1 MATEFKF
8 PDLGEGIAEGEVKKW
23 LVKEGD
29 VVERDQS
36 LAEVET
42 DKAVV
47 EIPSPVA
54 GKVLRLDHKE
64 GELVQVGE
72 VLAVIGD
79 EEEAEGSPEEGT
91 EGSPEEEKAEEPSE
105 EERPP
110 SVSVVG
116 ELPSE
121 EVEVSSAPVR
131 REKKEVLAMPAVR
144 KEAKEKGVDL
154 ADVEPSGP
162 SGQVTSSDLGA
173 KPKAKTV
180 PKFDLYGYVDRIPV
194 RGIRRTTAKRMLES
208 KERTAA
214 VTSMEQADVT
224 RLVELRER
232 IKAEA
237 KERMGVNVTYIPFII
252 KALVQALKAHPLL
265 NSVVDDE
272 REEIVVKKYYNI
284 GVAVAIDDGLMVPV
298 IKGADMKGIRELAE
312 EVASLAKA
320 AQDRKVDLADLK
332 GGTFTITNYGVF
344 GGTYGTPI
352 INYPETAILGIGR
365 IMDAPMVVDG
375 EVRPRKVLPLSLTF
389 DHRAYDGAVAAKFLR
404 DLVHLLENPELLLVM
419 D

>member
-1 MATEFKF
+1 MTTEFRF

-23 LVKEGD
+23 LVKVGD
-29 VVERDQS
+29 VVSKDQS

-64 GELVQVGE
+64 GELVKVGE
-72 VLAVIGD
+72 VLAVIG
-79 EEEAEGSPEEGT
+79 EEG
-91 EGSPEEEKAEEPSE
+91 EAAQVQAPAPAIV

-116 ELPSE
+116 ELPTE
-121 EVEVSSAPVR
+121 EVVVTSATQKRSPRDV
-131 REKKEVLAMPAVR
+131 KAMPAVR
-144 KEAKEKGVDL
+144 KAARDRGVDI
-154 ADVEPSGP
+154 VSVQPSGP
-162 SGQVTSSDLGA
+162 SGQVVESDLGA
-173 KPKAKTV
+173 RPAARTV
-180 PKFDLYGYVDRIPV
+180 PKFDIYGYVDRVPI

-208 KERTAA
+208 QARTAA

-224 RLVELRER
+224 RLVGMRER
-232 IKAEA
+232 LKGPM
-237 KERMGVNVTYIPFII
+237 KEQKGVNLTYMPFIVTAI
-252 KALVQALKAHPLL
+252 VRALKLHPLL
-265 NSVVDDE
+265 NSMIDDE
-272 REEIVVKKYYNI
+272 REELIIRKYYNI

-298 IKGADMKGIRELAE
+298 IKAADQKSLWELAE
-312 EVASLAKA
+312 EIALLAKS
-320 AQDRKVDLADLK
+320 AQERKIDLAVLK
-332 GGTFTITNYGVF
+332 GGTYSITNYGVF

-365 IMDAPMVVDG
+365 IMDAPLVVDG
-375 EVRPRKVLPLSLTF
+375 TVKVRKVLPLSLTF

-404 DLVHLLENPELLLVM
+404 DLVRLLENPEELLLNM
-419 D
+419 DQ

>member
-1 MATEFKF
+1 MMAIQFKF

-29 VVERDQS
+29 VVNKDQS

-54 GKVLRLDHKE
+54 GKVLKLHHKE
-64 GELVQVGE
+64 GELVKVGE
-72 VLAVIGD
+72 VLAVIG
-79 EEEAEGSPEEGT
+79 EEGEAHSTLPKT
-91 EGSPEEEKAEEPSE
+91 EP

-116 ELPSE
+116 ELPTE
-121 EVEVSSAPVR
+121 EVVVSSSTVKR
-131 REKKEVLAMPAVR
+131 SSREILATPAVR
-144 KEAKEKGVDL
+144 YMAKEKGVDI
-154 ADVEPSGP
+154 AQVTPSGP
-162 SGQVTSSDLGA
+162 QGQVLEADLGR
-173 KPKAKTV
+173 KAAPRTV
-180 PKFDLYGYVDRIPV
+180 PKFDIYGYVDRIPM

-208 KERTAA
+208 QQKVAA

-224 RLVELRER
+224 RLVEMRER
-232 IKAEA
+232 LKGPM
-237 KERMGVNVTYIPFII
+237 KERRGVSLTYIPFII
-252 KALVQALKAHPLL
+252 TALVRALKAHPLL
-265 NSVVDDE
+265 NSVIDDE
-272 REEIVVKKYYNI
+272 REELVVKKYYNI

-298 IKGADMKGIRELAE
+298 IKAADQKSLWELAE
-312 EVASLAKA
+312 EIAFLAKN
-320 AQDRKVDLADLK
+320 AQERKVDLADLK

-352 INYPETAILGIGR
+352 VNYPETAILGLGR
-365 IMDAPMVVDG
+365 IMDAPLVVDG
-375 EVRPRKVLPLSLTF
+375 KVQVRKVLPLSFTF
-389 DHRAYDGAVAAKFLR
+389 DHRAYDGAVAAKFLK
-404 DLVHLLENPELLLVM
+404 DLVNLLENPEHLLLE

>member
-1 MATEFKF
+1 MATEFRF

-23 LVKEGD
+23 LVKVGD
-29 VVERDQS
+29 TVARDQS

-64 GELVQVGE
+64 GELVKVGE
-72 VLAVIGD
+72 VLAVIG
-79 EEEAEGSPEEGT
+79 EAGEIAQTPVVPQAT
-91 EGSPEEEKAEEPSE
+91 E

-116 ELPSE
+116 ELPRE
-121 EVEVSSAPVR
+121 EVVVTSATQKRSPKDVS
-131 REKKEVLAMPAVR
+131 AMPAVR
-144 KEAKEKGVDL
+144 KAARDKGVDV
-154 ADVEPSGP
+154 ATVKASGP
-162 SGQVTSSDLGA
+162 SGQVLESDLGT
-173 KPKAKTV
+173 KQGAKTV
-180 PKFDLYGYVDRIPV
+180 PKFDIYGYVDRVPI

-208 KERTAA
+208 QARTAA

-224 RLVELRER
+224 RLVSMRER
-232 IKAEA
+232 LKAVM
-237 KERMGVNVTYIPFII
+237 KEQKGVNLTYMPFIVTAI
-252 KALVQALKAHPLL
+252 VRALKMHPLL
-265 NSVVDDE
+265 NSVIEDE
-272 REEIVVKKYYNI
+272 REELVIKKYYNI

-298 IKGADMKGIRELAE
+298 IKAADQKSLWELAE
-312 EVASLAKA
+312 EIALLAKT
-320 AQDRKVDLADLK
+320 AQERKIDLADLK
-332 GGTFTITNYGVF
+332 GGTFSITNYGVF

-365 IMDAPMVVDG
+365 IMDAPLVVDG
-375 EVRPRKVLPLSLTF
+375 TIKVRKVLPLSLTF

-404 DLVHLLENPELLLVM
+404 DLVRLLENPEELLLNM
-419 D
+419 DG

>member
-1 MATEFKF
+1 MATEFRF

-23 LVKEGD
+23 LVKVGD
-29 VVERDQS
+29 TIAKDQS

-64 GELVQVGE
+64 GELVKVGE

-79 EEEAEGSPEEGT
+79 DGEAVQSAKAPE
-91 EGSPEEEKAEEPSE
+91 PAAI

-116 ELPSE
+116 ELPTD
-121 EVEVSSAPVR
+121 EVVVTSVTQKRSPRDVR
-131 REKKEVLAMPAVR
+131 AMPAVR
-144 KEAKEKGVDL
+144 RAARDQG
-154 ADVEPSGP
+154 ADITAARASGP
-162 SGQVTSSDLGA
+162 SGQVLISDLESRPA
-173 KPKAKTV
+173 PRTV
-180 PKFDLYGYVDRIPV
+180 PKFDIYGYVDRVPI

-208 KERTAA
+208 QARTAA

-224 RLVELRER
+224 RLVGMRER
-232 IKAEA
+232 LKGPM
-237 KERMGVNVTYIPFII
+237 KEQKGVNLTYMPFIVTAI
-252 KALVQALKAHPLL
+252 VRALKLHPLL
-265 NSVVDDE
+265 NSMIDDE
-272 REEIVVKKYYNI
+272 REELIIKKYYNI

-298 IKGADMKGIRELAE
+298 IKAADQKSLWELAE
-312 EVASLAKA
+312 EIALLAKT
-320 AQDRKVDLADLK
+320 AQERKIDLADLK
-332 GGTFTITNYGVF
+332 GGTFSITNYGVF

-365 IMDAPMVVDG
+365 IMDAPLVVDG
-375 EVRPRKVLPLSLTF
+375 TIKVRKVLPLSLTF

-404 DLVHLLENPELLLVM
+404 DLVRLLENPEELLLNM
-419 D
+419 DQ

>member
-23 LVKEGD
+23 LVKVGD
-29 VVERDQS
+29 TVVKDQS

-72 VLAVIGD
+72 VLAVIGED
-79 EEEAEGSPEEGT
+79 GEVAQAPAT
-91 EGSPEEEKAEEPSE
+91 VPTAD

-116 ELPSE
+116 ELPRE
-121 EVEVSSAPVR
+121 EVVVTSVTQKRSPRDVN
-131 REKKEVLAMPAVR
+131 AMPAVR
-144 KEAKEKGVDL
+144 KAARDKGI
-154 ADVEPSGP
+154 DVTKVNATGP
-162 SGQVTSSDLGA
+162 SGQVLGSDLGT
-173 KPKAKTV
+173 KQTAKTV
-180 PKFDLYGYVDRIPV
+180 PKFDIYGYVDRVPI

-208 KERTAA
+208 QQRTAA

-224 RLVELRER
+224 RLVGMRER
-232 IKAEA
+232 LKAVM
-237 KERMGVNVTYIPFII
+237 KEQKGVNLTYMPFIVTAI
-252 KALVQALKAHPLL
+252 VRALKLHPLL
-265 NSVVDDE
+265 NSMIDDE
-272 REEIVVKKYYNI
+272 REEVVIRKYYNI

-298 IKGADMKGIRELAE
+298 IKAADQKSLWELAE
-312 EVASLAKA
+312 EIALLAKS
-320 AQDRKVDLADLK
+320 AQERKIDLADLK
-332 GGTFTITNYGVF
+332 GGTFSITNYGVF

-365 IMDAPMVVDG
+365 IMDAPLVVDG
-375 EVRPRKVLPLSLTF
+375 AVKVRKVLPLSLTF
-389 DHRAYDGAVAAKFLR
+389 DHRAYDGAVAAMFLR
-404 DLVHLLENPELLLVM
+404 DLVRLLENPEELLLNM

>member
-1 MATEFKF
+1 MVIEFRF

-23 LVKEGD
+23 LVKVGD
-29 VVERDQS
+29 TVGKDQS

-54 GKVLRLDHKE
+54 GKVLRLDHQE
-64 GELVQVGE
+64 GEMVNVGE
-72 VLAVIGD
+72 VLAVIGGED
-79 EEEAEGSPEEGT
+79 EVVT
-91 EGSPEEEKAEEPSE
+91 EGQDR

-116 ELPSE
+116 ELPTE
-121 EVEVSSAPVR
+121 EVVVTSAPVKR
-131 REKKEVLAMPAVR
+131 SKGEVLATPAVR
-144 KEAKEKGVDL
+144 KMARDRGVDL
-154 ADVEPSGP
+154 AGVLPSGP
-162 SGQVTSSDLGA
+162 SGQVLPKDL
-173 KPKAKTV
+173 KAAGRPKTV
-180 PKFDLYGYVDRIPV
+180 PKFDLYGYVDRIPI

-208 KERTAA
+208 QERTAS

-224 RLVELRER
+224 LLVELRER
-232 IKAEA
+232 IKADA
-237 KERMGVNVTYIPFII
+237 KESMGVNITYVPFII
-252 KALVQALKAHPLL
+252 RALVQALKAHPLL

-284 GVAVAIDDGLMVPV
+284 GVAVAIDDGLIVPV
-298 IKGADMKGIRELAE
+298 IKGADQKSVRELAE

-320 AQDRKVDLADLK
+320 AQERKLDLADLK
-332 GGTFTITNYGVF
+332 GGTFSITNYGVF

-365 IMDAPMVVDG
+365 IMDVPLVVDG
-375 EVRPRKVLPLSLTF
+375 EVMPRKVLPLSLTF
-389 DHRAYDGAVAAKFLR
+389 DHRAYDGAVAARFLK
-404 DLVHLLENPELLLVM
+404 DLVRLLENPELLLVM

>member
-1 MATEFKF
+1 MTTEFRF

-23 LVKEGD
+23 LVKVGD
-29 VVERDQS
+29 VVSKDQS

-64 GELVQVGE
+64 GELVKVGE
-72 VLAVIGD
+72 VLAVIG
-79 EEEAEGSPEEGT
+79 EEG
-91 EGSPEEEKAEEPSE
+91 EAAQVQAPAPAIV

-116 ELPSE
+116 ELPTE
-121 EVEVSSAPVR
+121 EVVVTSATQKRSPRDV
-131 REKKEVLAMPAVR
+131 KAMPAVR
-144 KEAKEKGVDL
+144 KAARDRGVDI
-154 ADVEPSGP
+154 VSVQPSGP
-162 SGQVTSSDLGA
+162 SGQVVESDLGA
-173 KPKAKTV
+173 RPAARTV
-180 PKFDLYGYVDRIPV
+180 PKFDIYGYVDRVPI

-208 KERTAA
+208 QARTAA

-224 RLVELRER
+224 RLVGMRER
-232 IKAEA
+232 LKGPM
-237 KERMGVNVTYIPFII
+237 KEQKGVNLTYMPFIVTAI
-252 KALVQALKAHPLL
+252 VRALKLHPLL
-265 NSVVDDE
+265 NSMIDDE
-272 REEIVVKKYYNI
+272 REELIIRKYYNI

-298 IKGADMKGIRELAE
+298 IKAADQKSLWELAE
-312 EVASLAKA
+312 EIALLAKS
-320 AQDRKVDLADLK
+320 AQERKIDLADLK
-332 GGTFTITNYGVF
+332 GGTFSITNYGVF

-365 IMDAPMVVDG
+365 IMDAPLAVDG
-375 EVRPRKVLPLSLTF
+375 AVKVRKVLPLSLTF

-404 DLVHLLENPELLLVM
+404 DLVRLLENPEELLLNM
-419 D
+419 EGG

>member
-1 MATEFKF
+1 MMATEFRF

-23 LVKEGD
+23 LVKVGD
-29 VVERDQS
+29 IVDKDQS

-64 GELVQVGE
+64 GELVNVGE
-72 VLAVIGD
+72 VLAVIG
-79 EEEAEGSPEEGT
+79 EENEAVAGKKGPVPAS
-91 EGSPEEEKAEEPSE
+91 A

-116 ELPSE
+116 ELPTE
-121 EVEVSSAPVR
+121 EVVVTSATQKRSPREV
-131 REKKEVLAMPAVR
+131 KAMPAVR
-144 KEAKEKGVDL
+144 KAARDKGLDITAAK
-154 ADVEPSGP
+154 ASGP
-162 SGQVTSSDLGA
+162 SGQVLGSDLGA
-173 KPKAKTV
+173 KPSVKTV
-180 PKFDLYGYVDRIPV
+180 PKFDIYGYVDRVPI

-208 KERTAA
+208 QARTAA

-224 RLVELRER
+224 RLVGMRER
-232 IKAEA
+232 LKGPM
-237 KERMGVNVTYIPFII
+237 KEQKGVNLTYMPFIVTAI
-252 KALVQALKAHPLL
+252 VRALKLHPLL
-265 NSVVDDE
+265 NSMIDDE
-272 REEIVVKKYYNI
+272 REELVIKKYYNI

-298 IKGADMKGIRELAE
+298 IKAADQKSLWELAE
-312 EVASLAKA
+312 EIASLAKT
-320 AQDRKVDLADLK
+320 AQERKIDLADLK
-332 GGTFTITNYGVF
+332 GGTFSITNYGVF

-365 IMDAPMVVDG
+365 IMDAPLVVEG
-375 EVRPRKVLPLSLTF
+375 TMKVRKVLPLSLTF

-404 DLVHLLENPELLLVM
+404 DLVRLLENPEELLLNM
-419 D
+419 EGG

>member
-1 MATEFKF
+1 MATEFRF

-23 LVKEGD
+23 LVKVGD
-29 VVERDQS
+29 TIAKDQS

-64 GELVQVGE
+64 GELVKVGE

-79 EEEAEGSPEEGT
+79 DGEAVQSAKAPE
-91 EGSPEEEKAEEPSE
+91 PAAI

-116 ELPSE
+116 ELPTD
-121 EVEVSSAPVR
+121 EVVVTSVTQKRSPRDVR
-131 REKKEVLAMPAVR
+131 AMPAVR
-144 KEAKEKGVDL
+144 RAARDQG
-154 ADVEPSGP
+154 ADITAARASGP
-162 SGQVTSSDLGA
+162 SGQVLISDLESRPA
-173 KPKAKTV
+173 PRTV
-180 PKFDLYGYVDRIPV
+180 PKFDIYGYVDRVPI

-208 KERTAA
+208 QARTAA

-224 RLVELRER
+224 RLVGMRER
-232 IKAEA
+232 LKGPM
-237 KERMGVNVTYIPFII
+237 KEQKGVNLTYMPFIVTAI
-252 KALVQALKAHPLL
+252 VRALKMHPLL
-265 NSVVDDE
+265 NSMIDDE
-272 REEIVVKKYYNI
+272 REELIIKKYYNI

-298 IKGADMKGIRELAE
+298 IKAADQKSLWELAE
-312 EVASLAKA
+312 EIALLAKS
-320 AQDRKVDLADLK
+320 AQERKIDLADLK
-332 GGTFTITNYGVF
+332 GGTFSITNYGVF

-352 INYPETAILGIGR
+352 INYPETAILEIGR
-365 IMDAPMVVDG
+365 IMDGPLAVDG
-375 EVRPRKVLPLSLTF
+375 VVKVRKVLPLSLTF

-404 DLVHLLENPELLLVM
+404 DLVRLLENPEELLLNM
-419 D
+419 E

>member
-1 MATEFKF
+1 MATEFRF

-23 LVKEGD
+23 LVKVGD
-29 VVERDQS
+29 TVAKDQS

-64 GELVQVGE
+64 GELVKVGE

-79 EEEAEGSPEEGT
+79 EGEAAQKPVA
-91 EGSPEEEKAEEPSE
+91 PPAAE

-116 ELPSE
+116 ELPKE
-121 EVEVSSAPVR
+121 EVVVTSVTQKRSPRDVS
-131 REKKEVLAMPAVR
+131 AMPAVR
-144 KEAKEKGVDL
+144 KAARDKGVDVTSVK
-154 ADVEPSGP
+154 ASGP
-162 SGQVTSSDLGA
+162 SGQVLESDLAA
-173 KPKAKTV
+173 KQSVRTV
-180 PKFDLYGYVDRIPV
+180 PKFDIYGYVDRVPI

-208 KERTAA
+208 QARTAA

-224 RLVELRER
+224 RLVGMRER
-232 IKAEA
+232 LKTVM
-237 KERMGVNVTYIPFII
+237 KEQKGVNLTYMPFIVTAI
-252 KALVQALKAHPLL
+252 VRALKLHPLL
-265 NSVVDDE
+265 NSMIDDE
-272 REEIVVKKYYNI
+272 REELIIKKYYNI

-298 IKGADMKGIRELAE
+298 IKAADQKTLWELAEEIASLAKTAQERKIDLADMKG
-312 EVASLAKA
+312 
-320 AQDRKVDLADLK
+320 
-332 GGTFTITNYGVF
+332 GTFSITNYGVF

-375 EVRPRKVLPLSLTF
+375 VVKVRKVLPLSLTF

-404 DLVHLLENPELLLVM
+404 DLVRLLENPEELLLNM
-419 D
+419 EG

>member
-1 MATEFKF
+1 MATEFRF

-23 LVKEGD
+23 LVKVGD
-29 VVERDQS
+29 TVDKDQS

-72 VLAVIGD
+72 VLAVIGGEGD
-79 EEEAEGSPEEGT
+79 APAAKAAPEAQ
-91 EGSPEEEKAEEPSE
+91 E
-105 EERPP
+105 EERPA

-116 ELPSE
+116 EPPNEKVL
-121 EVEVSSAPVR
+121 VSSAPVKR
-131 REKKEVLAMPAVR
+131 GKGEVLATPAVR
-144 KEAKEKGVDL
+144 KLARERGLDISEAR
-154 ADVEPSGP
+154 PSGP
-162 SGQVTSSDLGA
+162 SGQVLADDLGS
-173 KPKAKTV
+173 KQKAKTV

-208 KERTAA
+208 QERTAA

-224 RLVELRER
+224 RMVQLREG

-237 KERMGVNVTYIPFII
+237 RERMGVNITYIPFII

-265 NSVVDDE
+265 NSTVDDE

-298 IKGADMKGIRELAE
+298 VKAADQKSIRELAE
-312 EVASLAKA
+312 EVAALAKS
-320 AQDRKVDLADLK
+320 AQERKVDLADLK
-332 GGTFTITNYGVF
+332 GGTFSITNYGVF

-365 IMDAPMVVDG
+365 IMDMPLVVDG

>member
-1 MATEFKF
+1 MVTEFRF

-23 LVKEGD
+23 LVKVGD
-29 VVERDQS
+29 TVGKDQS

-54 GKVLRLDHKE
+54 GKVLRLDHQE
-64 GELVQVGE
+64 GDMVNVGD
-72 VLAVIGD
+72 VLAVIGG
-79 EEEAEGSPEEGT
+79 EGEAVT
-91 EGSPEEEKAEEPSE
+91 EGQNE

-116 ELPSE
+116 ELPTE
-121 EVEVSSAPVR
+121 EVVVTSAPVKR
-131 REKKEVLAMPAVR
+131 SKGEVLATPAVR
-144 KEAKEKGVDL
+144 KMARDKGVDL
-154 ADVEPSGP
+154 AGVLPSGP
-162 SGQVTSSDLGA
+162 SGQVLPKDL
-173 KPKAKTV
+173 KAAGRSKTV
-180 PKFDLYGYVDRIPV
+180 PKFDLYGYVDRIPI

-208 KERTAA
+208 QERTAS

-224 RLVELRER
+224 LLVELRER
-232 IKAEA
+232 IKADV
-237 KERMGVNVTYIPFII
+237 KESMGVNITYVPFII
-252 KALVQALKAHPLL
+252 RALVQALKAHPLL

-284 GVAVAIDDGLMVPV
+284 GVAVAIDDGLIVPV
-298 IKGADMKGIRELAE
+298 IKGADQKSIRELAE

-320 AQDRKVDLADLK
+320 AQERKLDLADLK
-332 GGTFTITNYGVF
+332 GGTFSITNYGVF

-365 IMDAPMVVDG
+365 IMDMPLVVDG
-375 EVRPRKVLPLSLTF
+375 EVMPRKVLPLSLTF
-389 DHRAYDGAVAAKFLR
+389 DHRAYDGAVAARFLK
-404 DLVHLLENPELLLVM
+404 DLVRLLENPELLLVM